1 MNFAARNMKIIF
13 CKSANNEHVQNAF
26 ALTEL
31 LVVLIALGILAT
43 IQVAASSS
51 AKDQTRFAVC
61 GSNIRQLAFASQI
74 FATENLDNLPVLSGA
89 ASWPWDLPDSAAQVM
104 LSAGCQKKTFY
115 CPGTQPRYTDWEN
128 FLDPGSRRNLWD
140 YGAPSFHIT
149 GYSYAFSGSASK
161 LAAVYQN
168 KTMLPERVSSVLVS
182 PAERVLIADAILSGN
197 NVLPATPADNFIN
210 VAGGFYKVHTS
221 PHVVG
226 QMPVGYNLAFKDG
239 HVSWRRF
246 DASSAN
252 AANNTTQVRTTS
264 GPWFWW

>member
-1 MNFAARNMKIIF
+1 MKIIF

-61 GSNIRQLAFASQI
+61 GSNIRQIAFASQI
-74 FATENLDNLPVLSGA
+74 FATENRDSLPTFSGTL
-89 ASWPWDLPDSAAQVM
+89 SWPWDLPDSAAQVM

-115 CPGTQPRYTDWEN
+115 CPGTEPRFTDKEN
-128 FLDPGSRRNLWD
+128 FLNPYPNSLWNF
-140 YGAPSFHIT
+140 GAPSGYHIT
-149 GYSYAFSGSASK
+149 GYSYAFSGPASK

-168 KTMLPERVSSVLVS
+168 RTILPERVNSVLVS
-182 PAERVLIADAILSGN
+182 PAERVLIADVILSAN
-197 NVLPATPADNFIN
+197 NTLPASPADNFDNI
-210 VAGGFYKVHTS
+210 VGGFYKPHTS
-221 PHVVG
+221 SHVVG
-226 QMPVGYNLAFKDG
+226 RIPLGNNLAFKDG